1 MATGCRPERRARL
14 VAVKPKPGGV
24 APSVRS
30 SSARR
35 VSLAPRRAIKAKLEH
50 ALLGIIAE
58 VPEIS
63 GYDIVKLFNYSTAHY
78 WHAHAGQIYPTLE
91 RMVTDGLIRSRDVIQ
106 HGRPNKRLFTITTEG
121 QRVLIEW
128 LQSPFEGLKLKHA
141 PLLRCR
147 FLGHLGAEGAREK
160 LVEEREAW
168 REYLN
173 VYRDIERMV
182 FSYSTEY
189 PDVNM
194 MFSYF
199 TLRRGIDW
207 MEENIR
213 WCDWAIAEVEKHR
226 ALFAKKSEPAAAGDA
241 AAVTRKRATNQ
252 TRWLIGNL

>member
-1 MATGCRPERRARL
+1 MAAKRKTGGFAPPVRTSSVRRL
-14 VAVKPKPGGV
+14 VI
-24 APSVRS
+24 
-30 SSARR
+30 
-35 VSLAPRRAIKAKLEH
+35 APRRAIKATLEH
-50 ALLGIIAE
+50 ALLGIVAE

-91 RMVTDGLIRSRDVIQ
+91 RMVADGLIRSRDVIQ
-106 HGRPNKRLFTITTEG
+106 RGRPNKHLFTITPEG

-147 FLGHLGAEGAREK
+147 FLGHLGADGAREK
-160 LVEEREAW
+160 LIEEREAW
-168 REYLN
+168 REYLG

-199 TLRRGIDW
+199 TLRRGIEW

-213 WCDWAIAEVEKHR
+213 WCDWAIAEVEEHR
-226 ALFAKKSEPAAAGDA
+226 GLFAKKSETAAPGDA
-241 AAVTRKRATNQ
+241 AASAKKRAANQ

>member
-1 MATGCRPERRARL
+1 MAARRRT
-14 VAVKPKPGGV
+14 GGV
-24 APSVRS
+24 AAPVRS
-30 SSARR
+30 SRARR
-35 VSLAPRRAIKAKLEH
+35 LSIAPRRAIKAKLEH

-106 HGRPNKRLFTITTEG
+106 HGRPNKRLFTIAPEG

-128 LQSPFEGLKLKHA
+128 LESPFEGLKLKHA

-147 FLGHLGAEGAREK
+147 FLGHLGADGAREK

-182 FSYSTEY
+182 FAYSTEY

-213 WCDWAIAEVEKHR
+213 WCDWAIAEVEKHHT
-226 ALFAKKSEPAAAGDA
+226 LFAKKPDAATIGDGAAAA
-241 AAVTRKRATNQ
+241 KKRASNQ

>member
-1 MATGCRPERRARL
+1 LGAGLIGERENLMAAKRKTGGMTP
-14 VAVKPKPGGV
+14 PIH
-24 APSVRS
+24 S
-30 SSARR
+30 SKARR
-35 VSLAPRRAIKAKLEH
+35 PSIAPRRAIKATLEH

-106 HGRPNKRLFTITTEG
+106 HGRPNKRLFTITPEG

-147 FLGHLGAEGAREK
+147 FLGHLGADGAREK

-168 REYLN
+168 REYLT

-199 TLRRGIDW
+199 TLRRGIEW
-207 MEENIR
+207 MEENLR
-213 WCDWAIAEVEKHR
+213 WCDWVIGEVEKHR
-226 ALFAKKSEPAAAGDA
+226 ALFAKKADA
-241 AAVTRKRATNQ
+241 APASEATQLAKKRPSNQ

>member
-1 MATGCRPERRARL
+1 MAAKRKTGGATP
-14 VAVKPKPGGV
+14 P
-24 APSVRS
+24 VRS
-30 SSARR
+30 SGVRR
-35 VSLAPRRAIKAKLEH
+35 FSLAPLRAIKAKLEH

-63 GYDIVKLFNYSTAHY
+63 GYDIVKVFNYSTAHY
-78 WHAHAGQIYPTLE
+78 WHAHAGQIYPTLD

-106 HGRPNKRLFTITTEG
+106 HGRPNKRLFTITPEG

-147 FLGHLGAEGAREK
+147 FLGHLGADGAREK

-173 VYRDIERMV
+173 VYRDIEQMI
-182 FSYSTEY
+182 FSHSTEY

-199 TLRRGIDW
+199 TLRRGIEW
-207 MEENIR
+207 MAENIR

-226 ALFAKKSEPAAAGDA
+226 ALFAKRTDSAAPIDPAAAK
-241 AAVTRKRATNQ
+241 KRVSNQ

>member
-1 MATGCRPERRARL
+1 MASKRKAGGAAPPLRSNGARRL
-14 VAVKPKPGGV
+14 VN
-24 APSVRS
+24 
-30 SSARR
+30 
-35 VSLAPRRAIKAKLEH
+35 APRRVIKAKLEH

-63 GYDIVKLFNYSTAHY
+63 GYDIVKLFNHSTAHY

-106 HGRPNKRLFTITTEG
+106 RGRPNKRLFTISPEG
-121 QRVLIEW
+121 QRVLIAW
-128 LQSPFEGLKLKHA
+128 LESPFEGLKLKHA

-147 FLGHLGAEGAREK
+147 FLGHLGADGAREK

-173 VYRDIERMV
+173 AFREIERMV

-213 WCDWAIAEVEKHR
+213 WCDWAIGEVEKHR
-226 ALFAKKSEPAAAGDA
+226 ALFAKKPDAVTTGHAGPAAK
-241 AAVTRKRATNQ
+241 KRASNQ

>member
-1 MATGCRPERRARL
+1 MAAKRKTG
-14 VAVKPKPGGV
+14 GGA
-24 APSVRS
+24 APPVRS
-30 SSARR
+30 SGALRP
-35 VSLAPRRAIKAKLEH
+35 SLAPRHAIKAKLEH

-106 HGRPNKRLFTITTEG
+106 HGRPNKRLFTIAPEG

-147 FLGHLGAEGAREK
+147 FLGHLGADGARAK
-160 LVEEREAW
+160 LIEEREAW

-173 VYRDIERMV
+173 VYRGIERMI
-182 FSYSTEY
+182 FSHSTEY

-199 TLRRGIDW
+199 TLRRGIEW
-207 MEENIR
+207 MEENIH
-213 WCDWAIAEVEKHR
+213 WCDWAIDEVEKHR
-226 ALFAKKSEPAAAGDA
+226 ALFAKKIDAVAPFDA
-241 AAVTRKRATNQ
+241 AATKNRTSNQ

>member
-1 MATGCRPERRARL
+1 MAARRKTGGITP
-14 VAVKPKPGGV
+14 P
-24 APSVRS
+24 VRS
-30 SSARR
+30 NSARR
-35 VSLAPRRAIKAKLEH
+35 LALTPRRAIKAKLEH

-91 RMVTDGLIRSRDVIQ
+91 RMVTVGLIRSRDVIQ
-106 HGRPNKRLFTITTEG
+106 HGRPNKRLFTITPEG

-147 FLGHLGAEGAREK
+147 FLGHLGADGAREK

-199 TLRRGIDW
+199 TLRRGIEW

-213 WCDWAIAEVEKHR
+213 WCDWAIGEVEKHR
-226 ALFAKKSEPAAAGDA
+226 ALFAKKTDA
-241 AAVTRKRATNQ
+241 AAPFDATAAKKRASNQ